1 MCYLRMSQVALLEYG
16 VCFPSDQKD
25 LFFVLWI
32 SLCSQLGLVHL
43 GQGEMAGLIHSIPGK
58 FIGYILHKRLGRCL
72 KILDKVEIDSPW
84 VIKTHNLLKKP
95 HSGK

>member
-1 MCYLRMSQVALLEYG
+1 MCYLRMSPVALLEYG

-32 SLCSQLGLVHL
+32 PLCSQLGLVCL

-58 FIGYILHKRLGRCL
+58 FIRLGRCL
-72 KILDKVEIDSPW
+72 KILDKGEIDSPW
-84 VIKTHNLLKKP
+84 VIETHNLLKKP
-95 HSGK
+95 HSRK